1 VPRSIGISGLTQSFV
16 HIVRW
21 IYHSIYNN
29 NIYNIKMLNM
39 WSNYEKQERLF
50 NNVVEI
56 MIFGIYN
63 EPDNFI

>member
-1 VPRSIGISGLTQSFV
+1 
-16 HIVRW
+16 
-21 IYHSIYNN
+21 
-29 NIYNIKMLNM
+29 MLNM

-63 EPDNFI
+63 EPDNFIWFGLFPVKLFMVYNQFRIRNCVS

>member
-1 VPRSIGISGLTQSFV
+1 
-16 HIVRW
+16 
-21 IYHSIYNN
+21 
-29 NIYNIKMLNM
+29 M